1 MTDSKNLSD
10 YDRNFMKMLQ
20 ESKLLI
26 VDLDGTLIDFEK
38 IDNII
43 IKQLFPDSR
52 VIDTIDNILWKV
64 NRLDV
69 FGNGYAGLK
78 LRLAFYSLFSDYT
91 LAECKKKYGAM
102 YEELARVEL
111 ASIYA
116 STLSKIIANGYKVA
130 IVTKNVYAKNLLE
143 KSYFKT
149 NKEISEN
156 LKLVI
161 LKKDK
166 KKKFKDMVKQYEGKV
181 CVIGN
186 NLSDDI
192 MNSYKIGSPFIYI
205 GKSKVI
211 NFCINLVNK
220 IAYKIGIKSIYNRG
234 IQFKN
239 FKQVGTVFEKKK

>member
-1 MTDSKNLSD
+1 MTCSKNLSD

-26 VDLDGTLIDFEK
+26 VDLDGTLINFEK

-52 VIDTIDNILWKV
+52 IIDTIDNILWKV

-69 FGNGYAGLK
+69 LGNGYAGLK
-78 LRLAFYSLFSDYT
+78 IRLAVYSLFSKYT
-91 LAECKKKYGAM
+91 LQECKKMYGAM

-111 ASIYA
+111 ASVYA
-116 STLSKIIANGYKVA
+116 STLSKIVANGYKVA

-143 KSYFKT
+143 KSFFKT
-149 NKEISEN
+149 NKEISDN
-156 LKLVI
+156 LNLVI

-166 KKKFKDMVKQYEGKV
+166 KRKFKDMIKQYDGKV
-181 CVIGN
+181 CVVGN
-186 NLSDDI
+186 NLCDDI
-192 MNSYKIGSPFIYI
+192 INSYKIGSPFIYI
-205 GKSKVI
+205 GKSKAI
-211 NFCINLVNK
+211 NFILSLVNK

-234 IQFKN
+234 IQFRT